1 ALESIPR
8 KAYYI
13 ASKVGRTHNC
23 EFDYSSKAVLQTF
36 EESLRRLKLDYL
48 DVLHVHDVEFA
59 DSNILL
65 SETLP
70 TLDKLRTEGKI
81 RYIAINGYPL
91 DVLRDVIEKSAVK
104 IDIVQ
109 SYCRCTPFDNSLLE
123 YIPFFQKNEVGII
136 NAAPLGM
143 GLLTTNKVPSWH
155 PAKMET
161 IKACEEAAQ
170 YCTDH
175 GGDISRIAVNHAF
188 EIDGIATHLIGLN
201 NVKLLRKHLDLLKNG
216 LTENE
221 RKIASEIKKIF
232 DKLTVRDWEGVELA
246 KYKKNKFEFENYL
259 RQQISPEQAIKRK
272 CSIQTRIMWC

>member
-1 ALESIPR
+1 LESIPR

-123 YIPFFQKNEVGII
+123 YIPFFQKNGVGII

-143 GLLTTNKVPSWH
+143 GLLTTDKVPSWH

-259 RQQISPEQAIKRK
+259 RQQISPEQAIK
-272 CSIQTRIMWC
+272 